1 MEPTEHNRRAF
12 DAAYRRRTKRGGLP
26 AIVKA
31 TLGDLTGKRVLHL
44 QCGTGEATAELAE
57 LGAVVTAVDESEAV
71 LDAAREQWPKVLWI
85 HASANALP
93 AELRRGRFD
102 LVYSPEGVLAGVT
115 DLEAWARGIDDAL
128 HEHGEFLMYD
138 DHPVALCVDAFAALA
153 VRLLQRGLLETR
165 HDRDHAHPGGLPRR
179 GARGVSGRAE
189 AAGHVPAVRDS
200 FVVVMEVSVDID
212 VGVHLHH
219 LLKSACKR
227 PLTETLERLGDLR
240 RRNGKRWRRLDERS
254 VETRRHH
261 EHSTFER
268 LRSVA
273 RTCP

>member
-85 HASANALP
+85 HAGANALP

-138 DHPVALCVDAFAALA
+138 DHPVALCVDAFA
-153 VRLLQRGLLETR
+153 RWQYDYFSEG
-165 HDRDHAHPGGLPRR
+165 
-179 GARGVSGRAE
+179 
-189 AAGHVPAVRDS
+189 
-200 FVVVMEVSVDID
+200 FW
-212 VGVHLHH
+212 
-219 LLKSACKR
+219 
-227 PLTETLERLGDLR
+227 RLGTIVTTLIR
-240 RRNGKRWRRLDERS
+240 TGFRVEALEEYPGERKLPGTFLLYA
-254 VETRRHH
+254 TR
-261 EHSTFER
+261 S
-268 LRSVA
+268 S
-273 RTCP
+273 